1 MRKFLAFVLCLFT
14 WPVLLCIALGKF
26 CVWCVVHIFDI
37 AWYFTIVFGTLV
49 AMGLFVAFMLL
60 V

>member
-1 MRKFLAFVLCLFT
+1 MRKLLAFLLCLVT
-14 WPVLLCIALGKF
+14 WPVLLCIVLGKF
-26 CVWCVVHIFDI
+26 CFWCVERIFDI
-37 AWYFTIVFGTLV
+37 AWYLTIAAGTLV